1 MTMGIMDS
9 FWTTAKSAIDFAG
22 EKTETAIEIS
32 KLKMR
37 ESQVNSDIRK
47 GYEKIGNLVYN
58 STKKQVNS
66 DDLVR
71 VCIADIDRLLAE
83 LAEIHQQLCKLRKQ
97 IKCSKC
103 GMMNPQAAAFCSRCG
118 GDLNA
123 AKPQTGGPMDG
134 EQDEEL

>member
-1 MTMGIMDS
+1 MGIMDN

-58 STKKQVNS
+58 STKKQMNS

-83 LAEIHQQLCKLRKQ
+83 LTEIRQQLCKLRKQ
-97 IKCSKC
+97 IKCAKC
-103 GMMNPQAAAFCSRCG
+103 GMMNPHTATFCSRCG
-118 GDLNA
+118 GDLSA
-123 AKPQTGGPMDG
+123 ATAQSDSQTDD